1 MKINAFSSYHAALV
15 QMAEYAIMDRI
26 TFLDAQPKLHEMS
39 TEEEAEELKGLIRET
54 TLEIADF
61 KKIQAYARTKLL

>member
-1 MKINAFSSYHAALV
+1 MKISSYTSYHAALE

-26 TFLDAQPKLHEMS
+26 TFIDAQPKLYQME
-39 TEEEAEELKGLIRET
+39 TEEDAEELKRLIHET

-61 KKIQAYARTKLL
+61 KKIQAYARSKK